1 MCADSGIAEV
11 VTYNLQMLLDLTC
24 SEREYLCVCGN
35 VVVHAVKPYELIQGK
50 RNGKYAG
57 FTCFLFND
65 GEPIAFTVFYNVG
78 EPQPDYIRNTQA

>member
-11 VTYNLQMLLDLTC
+11 VTDDLQMLLDLPC

-35 VVVHAVKPYELIQGK
+35 VVVHAVKSYELVQGK

>member
-11 VTYNLQMLLDLTC
+11 VTDDLQMLLDLPC

-35 VVVHAVKPYELIQGK
+35 VILHAVKPYELLQGK
-50 RNGKYAG
+50 RNVKYAG

>member
-35 VVVHAVKPYELIQGK
+35 VVVHAVKPYELVQGK

-78 EPQPDYIRNTQA
+78 EPQPDYIRNTLA

>member
-35 VVVHAVKPYELIQGK
+35 VVVHAVKPYELVQGK

>member
-11 VTYNLQMLLDLTC
+11 VTYDLQMLLDLPC
-24 SEREYLCVCGN
+24 GEREYLRVCGN
-35 VVVHAVKPYELIQGK
+35 VVVHAVEPYELIQGK